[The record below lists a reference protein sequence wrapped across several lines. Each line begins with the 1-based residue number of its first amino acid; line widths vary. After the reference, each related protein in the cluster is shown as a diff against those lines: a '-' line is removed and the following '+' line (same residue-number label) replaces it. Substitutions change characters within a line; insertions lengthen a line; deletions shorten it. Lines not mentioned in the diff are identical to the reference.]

1 MCPRDDLAHSVRVYK
16 GTVGLGVVQLA
27 VETDIVQRGQLFE
40 GPGRPQQHHLRA
52 HHQGELLPAEVEHER
67 DDGLGVLGIRRV
79 GAGERLVGLVK

>member
-40 GPGRPQQHHLRA
+40 GPGCPQ
-52 HHQGELLPAEVEHER
+52 
-67 DDGLGVLGIRRV
+67 
-79 GAGERLVGLVK
+79 